1 MSEMHEHLRAYLA
14 DHDTPCP
21 NCGYNLRHLTGD
33 ACPECGQL
41 VTLGVHLV
49 EPRLGVFIAGLIGL
63 AMSAGFSTLFLVLVG
78 LVSLTA
84 GHAPPQRIVLF
95 FTIGAVL
102 SLGLLVVWIRRRR
115 WLRSLSREGQRLAAV
130 GCWIVPLV
138 NLGVG
143 RAFVS

>member
-1 MSEMHEHLRAYLA
+1 MPETDEHLRAYLA

-63 AMSAGFSTLFLVLVG
+63 AMSAGFSTLFLVMAG
-78 LVSLTA
+78 LESLT
-84 GHAPPQRIVLF
+84 GRSMPPSQIVLYF
-95 FTIGAVL
+95 AVGAVL
-102 SLGLLVVWIRRRR
+102 SLGLLAVWIGKRR
-115 WLRSLSREGQRLAAV
+115 WLRSFSRQGQRLAAV

-143 RAFVS
+143 EALFS